1 MVLGNNQQ
9 YPLSKRCNRQTFGK
23 YLRLSFIF
31 TDCVDKCCKRLS
43 KIKPHQDNIELMF
56 PDEVYLRGEE
66 LYESGAVLEFT
77 PIEKNLFSFIVGD
90 GQRFEVEW
98 LRPFTKHQRA
108 SCDCSFFKSEKV
120 CRHVVAALLAYKA
133 SLPEKKEKPTEAQQ
147 KSGLNLFTLLNNV
160 SKEELKAFI
169 KNYAQTD
176 KKLST
181 ALKVHFARKVD
192 LHDNEKK
199 YRSILDAIIRP
210 VTTGSATIKISDVKS
225 LNQVAIEFIEQAWDA
240 IALGQ
245 YGEALILTKVTLSKL
260 CYTLHHNYSA
270 LGVLEKNINTCHEIL
285 ERIGLKATSMEVK
298 DNTVAF
304 LKELAN
310 YSYYPYLDLKKNA
323 IMVLLH
329 LKKAPTES
337 QDIIAS
343 QLWRKREDVNQLV
356 VLSALS
362 IIVGHRMGKSL
373 AMDTRL
379 LHLTEK
385 AANLLL
391 LEQFYAEVDA
401 FCQISDK
408 THKDL
413 PLIHLKAL
421 QHYKPKSLIGEA
433 AAYFIQYKDLRIVD
447 WLRETAE
454 PGQFDKFR
462 SAVEKKSKE
471 VKSDPFFY
479 SLFLFRS
486 RQDEPLME
494 WLKIQKDFRMVMMM
508 DEYLYPKF
516 PEELTRLYEAMAED
530 FLNQHIG
537 RHAYV
542 FMDEL
547 LQHLNKI
554 KAGKIANKLA
564 LLIEMKF
571 PHRSRMS
578 DLV

>member
-1 MVLGNNQQ
+1 M
-9 YPLSKRCNRQTFGK
+9 
-23 YLRLSFIF
+23 
-31 TDCVDKCCKRLS
+31 S

-66 LYESGAVLEFT
+66 LFEDGAVLEFT
-77 PIEKNLFSFIVGD
+77 PIEKNLFSFVVSD

-108 SCDCSFFKSEKV
+108 SCDCSFFKAEKV
-120 CRHVVAALLAYKA
+120 CRHVVAAILAYKA
-133 SLPEKKEKPTEAQQ
+133 TLPEKKEKPAESQQ

-160 SKEELKAFI
+160 TKEELKAFI

-225 LNQVAIEFIEQAWDA
+225 LNQVAIEFVEQAWDA

-260 CYTLHHNYSA
+260 CYTLHHNNGAIS
-270 LGVLEKNINTCHEIL
+270 VLEKNITICHEIL
-285 ERIGLKATSMEVK
+285 ERIGLKSPSIEVK
-298 DNTVAF
+298 ENVVAF

-310 YSYYPYLDLKKNA
+310 FSYYPYLDLRKNA

-329 LKKAPTES
+329 LKKAPVEAH
-337 QDIIAS
+337 DIIAS

-362 IIVGHRMGKSL
+362 VIVGYRMGNSL
-373 AMDTRL
+373 SMDGRL

-385 AANLLL
+385 TANLLL
-391 LEQFYAEVDA
+391 QEQFYPEVDA
-401 FCQISDK
+401 FCQSANK
-408 THKDL
+408 SHKDL
-413 PLIHLKAL
+413 PLIHIKAL
-421 QHYKPKSLIGEA
+421 HQYKPKTVIQEA
-433 AAYFIQYKDLRIVD
+433 ANYFLQFKDLRIVD
-447 WLRETAE
+447 WLRETVDAT
-454 PGQFDKFR
+454 QFDKFR
-462 SAVEKKSKE
+462 SIIEKKSKE
-471 VKSDPFFY
+471 VKSDPYFY
-479 SLFLFRS
+479 CLYLFRS

-494 WLKIQKDFRMVMMM
+494 WLKSQRDFRMVMMM
-508 DEYLYPKF
+508 DEYLYPRF
-516 PEELTRLYEAMAED
+516 PEELTRLYEMMSED

-554 KAGKIANKLA
+554 KAGKIANKIA